1 MLPQIIFPTRI
12 TNTSKTLIDNI
23 FTDSSNFQIS
33 SGNLTYHISDH
44 LPQFSIFK
52 NMNINS
58 NLKHNNFKRNWST
71 FDQEKFVLDFFEIN
85 WKDKLNLNERN
96 IDLSFDNFYKIINN
110 LLDTHIPLKRLTKK
124 QIKTMSKPWIT
135 QGLLTSIKKRD
146 QIHKLFIKSKDLQE
160 KLILEKQFKKYR
172 NLIVHLCR
180 RSKKNYFSGYNTQKT
195 LKKYGKE

>member
-1 MLPQIIFPTRI
+1 MKGKNLPASQATKKENYLF
-12 TNTSKTLIDNI
+12 S
-23 FTDSSNFQIS
+23 
-33 SGNLTYHISDH
+33 NLTYHISDH

-110 LLDTHIPLKRLTKK
+110 LLDTHVPLKKLTKK
-124 QIKTMSKPWIT
+124 T
-135 QGLLTSIKKRD
+135 
-146 QIHKLFIKSKDLQE
+146 
-160 KLILEKQFKKYR
+160 
-172 NLIVHLCR
+172 N
-180 RSKKNYFSGYNTQKT
+180 KNNV
-195 LKKYGKE
+195 